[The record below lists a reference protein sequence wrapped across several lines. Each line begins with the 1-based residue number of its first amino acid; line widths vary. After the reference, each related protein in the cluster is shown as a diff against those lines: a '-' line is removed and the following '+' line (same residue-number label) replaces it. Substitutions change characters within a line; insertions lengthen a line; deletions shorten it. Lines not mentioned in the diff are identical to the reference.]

1 MKLQHGLVQTN
12 VEDAKTLIKTLFDP
26 EDYITLSGKKAKRV
40 VGNNVLTQFGTAKE
54 FVSTLSNEI
63 LESMCSDPE
72 PMDIYFGISPIRK
85 DSYRGVYK
93 RTKEE
98 DVEYVRVLYADLDV
112 KAGSFSNSQEAW
124 DFLVNLPYIP
134 TVIVGSGSG
143 GLHAYWR
150 LASPVKVSEGK
161 TLLSRWW
168 SYLSAEVGDKKI
180 DKLIDVTRM
189 SRLPGT
195 IRWPKE
201 GLDEA
206 PKPVKLLW
214 ASRERVIPLEKV
226 YSLSEEPWNNQIQK
240 REATRRKENNVELR
254 MGEILG
260 SGGWSQKLAIASVES
275 WVAENVPWKSVLEPK
290 GWTYLRTDGNGR
302 DEWARPGQGGK
313 SCVVNWPESP
323 EVMSLLSTSEETGL
337 FDLLDAEIPL
347 TKWRVLVRLW
357 FNDDVTAAVNWV
369 LQCRGLA

>member
-1 MKLQHGLVQTN
+1 MKLQHELVQTN

-26 EDYITLSGKKAKRV
+26 DDYITLSGKKSTRV
-40 VGNNVLTQFGTAKE
+40 VGNNVLTQFGTARE
-54 FVSTLSNEI
+54 FVTTLDDEI
-63 LESMCSDPE
+63 LGSMCSDPE

-98 DVEYVRVLYADLDV
+98 DVECVRVLYADLDI
-112 KAGSFSNSQEAW
+112 KNGCFANSQEAW

-143 GLHAYWR
+143 GLHAYWKFER
-150 LASPVKVSEGK
+150 SVDVAEGK
-161 TLLSRWW
+161 TLLTRWW
-168 SYLSAEVGDKKI
+168 SYLSSEAKGRKI
-180 DKLIDVTRM
+180 DKLVDVTRM

-195 IRWPKE
+195 VRWPKE
-201 GLDEA
+201 GTSETA
-206 PKPVKLLW
+206 KAVKLLW
-214 ASRERVIPLEKV
+214 ASRERVIPVSKV
-226 YSLSEEPWNNQIQK
+226 YELSEDPWNAQLQK
-240 REATRRKENNVELR
+240 REGVRNRENSVELR

-275 WVAENVPWKSVLEPK
+275 WVAENVTWENVLAPK
-290 GWTYLRTDGNGR
+290 GWTFLRTDGNGR

-313 SCVVNWPESP
+313 SCVVNWPDSP
-323 EVMSLLSTSEETGL
+323 DVMSLLSTSEETGL

-357 FNDDVTAAVNWV
+357 FDDDVTAAVNWV